1 MPPPEPP
8 TPDSEGTPSAPGL
21 HPGTEPV
28 RCGAPRVPT
37 GPAALPARPPATDVT
52 DADDVDEDTDA
63 GADDTEYEP
72 L

>member
-28 RCGAPRVPT
+28 RCGPPRVPT
-37 GPAALPARPPATDVT
+37 GPAALHTRPPA
-52 DADDVDEDTDA
+52 ADDDTDEDT
-63 GADDTEYEP
+63 EYGP